1 MGLQPVAAPARF
13 HYKRNPQ
20 AAAWRRNT
28 ELTYQALGLFY
39 VRLNQ
44 SGWFC
49 LTKTKPCGLF
59 NHVYDQ

>member
-13 HYKRNPQ
+13 LYKRNLQ

-39 VRLNQ
+39 IRLNQ
-44 SGWFC
+44 SG
-49 LTKTKPCGLF
+49 
-59 NHVYDQ
+59 